1 MLEILLNLTR
11 AGGQKMDH
19 PLTDPRVL
27 RRAID
32 EIPGDNA
39 FKALD
44 QIVGWLESLQGV
56 PDFPADR
63 LYDAVSRLHDAAQ
76 PHLKRLSRDYLHSP
90 RLSRSEEKCLWTIS
104 HGFWIMLAV
113 SYERCLPT
121 VDPKKSGAQLRQ
133 MLPALC
139 ARLIAALGNV
149 LKWEQFH
156 YVTSTGNLWQRLG
169 AALQLAE
176 RVGASGR
183 AVQSD
188 ETASGV
194 GSPQLEFAK
203 VVAFHAATVENLL
216 PLQIELAERLI
227 AHFSPGFV
235 LSAAVERDSVYWVD
249 LAHGGPPTRL
259 ARKPPHAEA
268 TQRFFKPAKA
278 HAAIV
283 KLIHDLENGL
293 DVPGNIIPG
302 GLYDA
307 QTLLPVLRHLSAY
320 LAPVPPQRRNRRY
333 SVKQRVLVVHG
344 LNDVR
349 LVFSGY
355 FPGPGIQLPIES
367 WVVEDVSRGGFGAV
381 LNSIPGEWLKVGAL
395 IAMQPEGGATW
406 QLGIVR
412 RCHRLGESDAQ
423 IGIEMLALHG
433 TPVDLRIRVASTYAA
448 VDSIPALMIRE
459 GNAAG
464 EVRIVMPLASFNPHE
479 TLEYEEEGQCKLLT
493 PVTFVEQAVDCE
505 IARYRRVSEA

>member
-11 AGGQKMDH
+11 SGGQKMTH
-19 PLTDPRVL
+19 PLTDSRAL
-27 RRAID
+27 RRVID

-56 PDFPADR
+56 ADFPEDR
-63 LYDAVSRLHDAAQ
+63 LYEAVSRLHDAAQ
-76 PHLKRLSRDYLHSP
+76 PHLKRLARDYLHSP

-104 HGFWIMLAV
+104 HGFWIMLAL
-113 SYERCLPT
+113 SYERCLP
-121 VDPKKSGAQLRQ
+121 PAGAKMPGAHFRQ
-133 MLPALC
+133 VLPALC

-156 YVTSTGNLWQRLG
+156 YMASTGDLWQRLG
-169 AALQLAE
+169 AALLVAE
-176 RVGASGR
+176 RAGGAGR
-183 AVQSD
+183 ESQSRD
-188 ETASGV
+188 AASDV

-203 VVAFHAATVENLL
+203 VVAFHAASLENLL

-227 AHFSPGFV
+227 THFSPGFV
-235 LSAAVERDSVYWVD
+235 FSAEVDRDSVYWVD
-249 LAHGGPPTRL
+249 LAHAGPPTRL
-259 ARKPPHAEA
+259 ARRPQHAEP

-278 HAAIV
+278 HAAIL
-283 KLIHDLENGL
+283 KLIHDLEKGL
-293 DVPGNIIPG
+293 DVPGHVIPG
-302 GLYDA
+302 GQYDA
-307 QTLLPVLRHLSAY
+307 QTLLPVLRHLSLH
-320 LAPVPPQRRNRRY
+320 LASVPPQRRNKRY
-333 SVKQRVLVVHG
+333 SVKQRALVVNG
-344 LNDVR
+344 LDNVR
-349 LVFSGY
+349 MVFSGNHA
-355 FPGPGIQLPIES
+355 GLGIHLPMES

-433 TPVDLRIRVASTYAA
+433 TPVDLRMRVASTFAA

-464 EVRIVMPLASFNPHE
+464 EVRVVMPLASFNANE
-479 TLEYEEEGQCKLLT
+479 TLEYEEDGQYRLLT
-493 PVTFVEQAVDCE
+493 PVAFVEQAADCE
-505 IARYRRVSEA
+505 LARYRKGASG